1 MLVSACRQGPE
12 AMMADYTARVAR
24 ITGQP
29 IVLPQAAPLPY
40 PRARDRHLPLPEVRA
55 RLLDLTDFQRCNLTQ
70 LIAERN
76 SIMGRGYWPA
86 TRRLDYEFRFG
97 HRLAR
102 CHAWLADQDALDALD
117 ADDAALL
124 EHIAPLRA
132 VKAATRPLAWW
143 AATWASDEFARYF
156 SAAAALPDA
165 AAQAP
170 VRAFATLAAPA
181 RQFDDPPDGVAL
193 DDIESALQ
201 TLRSAPYGGGWVRAA
216 GQMTA
221 TLEAAAEALEA
232 VNLQRLCPQA
242 LPNPKARIFE
252 TVFYQVYAGRLQPYL
267 AALHREGAAQH
278 NAVAPLLA
286 AAPAEAPAA
295 FERYARRA
303 LSTAPGSLWADL
315 ADARQRHTL
324 AWQRLLRGCGL
335 MPDGSRPG

>member
-86 TRRLDYEFRFG
+86 TQRLDYEFRFG

-102 CHAWLADQDALDALD
+102 CHAWLADQDALDA
-117 ADDAALL
+117 DDAALL
-124 EHIAPLRA
+124 AQIAPLRA

-181 RQFDDPPDGVAL
+181 RRFGDPPDGVAL
-193 DDIESALQ
+193 KDIESALQ
-201 TLRSAPYGGGWVRAA
+201 TVRSAPYGGGWVRAA
-216 GQMTA
+216 GRMTA
-221 TLEAAAEALEA
+221 TLEAAADALEA
-232 VNLQRLCPQA
+232 VDLQRLCPQA
-242 LPNPKARIFE
+242 LPNPQARIFE

-267 AALHREGAAQH
+267 AALHREGAAQLK
-278 NAVAPLLA
+278 ALAPLLA

-295 FERYARRA
+295 FARYARRA
-303 LSTAPGSLWADL
+303 LSTAPGSLWADM
-315 ADARQRHTL
+315 ATARERHTL
-324 AWQRLLRGCGL
+324 AWQRVLRGCGL
-335 MPDGSRPG
+335 MPDGPRPG